1 MALNKIFMKN
11 LFLLI
16 ILASTTYSYSQIEE
30 RKGKLFFK
38 IGTEYRITPLPYD
51 GGKVDQGIPADID
64 SQNSGVAFHYGFDFF
79 ITKNLSV
86 GFNNS
91 FRYDVII
98 RTDNEINRENGFQ
111 KMNKS
116 LIIGGHLY
124 LDYHIKVFK
133 NSELFARVGYSLLN
147 GGTEYLEK
155 NTYYDNQG
163 NISGSLLTS
172 SDLSFNAANFA
183 IGYKKQKIEL
193 LIGLYSSST
202 SNYFAETESLKI
214 PYINITYTIGKMWK

>member
-1 MALNKIFMKN
+1 MKK

-16 ILASTTYSYSQIEE
+16 FLAHSAYSYSQIEE

-38 IGTEYRITPLPYD
+38 IGSEYRITPLPYD
-51 GGKVDQGIPADID
+51 GGKVDQQIPADID
-64 SQNSGVAFHYGFDFF
+64 AQNSGVAFHYGFDYF
-79 ITKNLSV
+79 ITKNLSI

-91 FRYDVII
+91 FRYDVSI
-98 RTDNEINRENGFQ
+98 RNVNEINQENGFQ
-111 KMNKS
+111 QTNKT

-133 NSELFARVGYSLLN
+133 NSELFARLGYSLLN

-155 NTYYDNQG
+155 TSFYDNDG
-163 NISGSLLTS
+163 NLVGSS
-172 SDLSFNAANFA
+172 FINQDLSFYAANFA
-183 IGYKKQKIEL
+183 IGYKIQRVEL
-193 LIGLYSSST
+193 LVGLYSSSNT
-202 SNYFAETESLKI
+202 NYFDETENLKI

>member
-1 MALNKIFMKN
+1 MKN

-16 ILASTTYSYSQIEE
+16 ILTTTTYSYSQIEE

-38 IGTEYRITPLPYD
+38 IGSEYRITPLPYD
-51 GGKVDQGIPADID
+51 FGKVDPRMPADID
-64 SQNSGVAFHYGFDFF
+64 RQNSGVALHYGFDYF
-79 ITKNLSV
+79 ITKNLSI

-91 FRYDVII
+91 FRYDVLI
-98 RTDNEINRENGFQ
+98 RNDNDIDQENGFQ
-111 KMNKS
+111 KTDKT

-147 GGTEYLEK
+147 GGTEYIEK

-163 NISGSLLTS
+163 NSIGYGYVNETLEYYS
-172 SDLSFNAANFA
+172 ANFA
-183 IGYKKQKIEL
+183 VGYKKEKVEL
-193 LIGLYSSST
+193 LLGLYSSNA
-202 SNYFAETESLKI
+202 SNYFVETESLMI

>member
-1 MALNKIFMKN
+1 MKN
-11 LFLLI
+11 LLLLI
-16 ILASTTYSYSQIEE
+16 IFATTTYSYSQIEE

-51 GGKVDQGIPADID
+51 GSKIDQNIPADID
-64 SQNSGVAFHYGFDFF
+64 AQNSGVAFHYGFDYF
-79 ITKNLSV
+79 ITKNLSI

-98 RTDNEINRENGFQ
+98 RNDNEINLDNGF
-111 KMNKS
+111 KKTDKS

-133 NSELFARVGYSLLN
+133 NSELFARLGYSLLN
-147 GGTEYLEK
+147 GGTEYMEK
-155 NTYYDNQG
+155 NTFYDNNG
-163 NISGSLLTS
+163 NILGSSLS
-172 SDLSFNAANFA
+172 NSDLSFSAANFA
-183 IGYKKQKIEL
+183 IGYKKQKVEL
-193 LIGLYSSST
+193 LVGLYSSST
-202 SNYFAETESLKI
+202 SNYFDETESLKI